1 MRKEK
6 IYSLSSLYR
15 ENMDI
20 YGYRFGKGE
29 KAACIVGAMR
39 GNEIQQMYIGALLV
53 KSLKELEERG
63 SIVNGNEIL
72 VIPHVNDYSINIESA
87 SGREIIRILTVCFR
101 ETKKE
106 RQRNGLLQDFLKK

>member
-53 KSLKELEERG
+53 KSLKELEEMMNG
-63 SIVNGNEIL
+63 SL
-72 VIPHVNDYSINIESA
+72 SK
-87 SGREIIRILTVCFR
+87 SGIGHR
-101 ETKKE
+101 
-106 RQRNGLLQDFLKK
+106 LKKLEALALTYDPMGLEEV

>member
-53 KSLKELEERG
+53 KSLKELEEMM
-63 SIVNGNEIL
+63 NGTL
-72 VIPHVNDYSINIESA
+72 SK
-87 SGREIIRILTVCFR
+87 SGIGHR
-101 ETKKE
+101 
-106 RQRNGLLQDFLKK
+106 LKKLEALALTYDPMGLEEV